1 MKLCVFR
8 LCCVW
13 NCEPACDLLTFF
25 HPDTDKNRMHD
36 VGCSSLGTSSDR
48 HAADAGSI
56 PRWGK
61 GFFSQSQLSCRLSY
75 RVRTHPCAIA
85 RINICAHVIDPV
97 VHIRVRWIIETLKHW
112 TCTVV
117 WVVRPC
123 RSWLSPGKA
132 IWISH
137 GRNPIPTIG

>member
-25 HPDTDKNRMHD
+25 TLIQTKIVCMMWD
-36 VGCSSLGTSSDR
+36 VAHLVHHRTGTPPTQVRFPGEARD
-48 HAADAGSI
+48 
-56 PRWGK
+56 
-61 GFFSQSQLSCRLSY
+61 FSPSQLSCRLSY
-75 RVRTHPCAIA
+75 RVRTPPCAIA

-117 WVVRPC
+117 WVARLC

-132 IWISH
+132 VWISH